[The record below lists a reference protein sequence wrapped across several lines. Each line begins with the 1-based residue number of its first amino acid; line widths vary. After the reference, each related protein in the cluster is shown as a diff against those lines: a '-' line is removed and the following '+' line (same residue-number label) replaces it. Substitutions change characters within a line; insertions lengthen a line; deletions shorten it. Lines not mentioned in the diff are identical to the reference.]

1 MIIYDPK
8 HSPESLPYDT
18 LYEQPEIAD
27 ILGNVSTDRQM
38 SDDDIATNSVNSVG
52 EFQDDLPLNNS
63 DRRFQEV
70 EINSYSY

>member
-1 MIIYDPK
+1 
-8 HSPESLPYDT
+8 
-18 LYEQPEIAD
+18 
-27 ILGNVSTDRQM
+27 M
-38 SDDDIATNSVNSVG
+38 SDDDIATNPVNSVG